1 MIINYFKNIISY
13 NLRKFKSKKISY
25 SQTGIDLILNSIFR
39 DVNKGFYIDVGCNHP
54 IYNNNTYLLYKK
66 GWSGINIDLDDECI
80 KLFNLFRRDDI
91 NINAALSSSVGT
103 KNYFFFHNKSP
114 INTLDEITSQSHN
127 TKVSE
132 VKQINTNT
140 LDNIINNT
148 NYKQTNIDLLCIDVE
163 GHEIDVL
170 NGFNIKKYRPKI
182 VVVEYL
188 DLKLKKLE
196 IKNLN
201 INNILSSKLY
211 NFMINN
217 NYTLVNWLHSDLIF
231 AENSFKDIV

>member
-1 MIINYFKNIISY
+1 M
-13 NLRKFKSKKISY
+13 
-25 SQTGIDLILNSIFR
+25 
-39 DVNKGFYIDVGCNHP
+39 
-54 IYNNNTYLLYKK
+54 
-66 GWSGINIDLDDECI
+66 
-80 KLFNLFRRDDI
+80 
-91 NINAALSSSVGT
+91 
-103 KNYFFFHNKSP
+103 
-114 INTLDEITSQSHN
+114 
-127 TKVSE
+127 
-132 VKQINTNT
+132 
-140 LDNIINNT
+140 
-148 NYKQTNIDLLCIDVE
+148 CIDVE